1 MCTMHYDGESSNLS
15 TIWLLFY
22 CFHALLFWLTKPI
35 WRSMLCARN
44 FQLLSLVVIA
54 TYCYIRIN
62 SITCLPTHKYF
73 FSVLFLFRCTKQTT
87 QINLHVA
94 CIQMNFSLNAARLHS
109 INTANAMKPMLWKK
123 WHYLKDLPFIRQP
136 LISDNLMTPAMRY
149 YRNNHK

>member
-1 MCTMHYDGESSNLS
+1 MYN
-15 TIWLLFY
+15 
-22 CFHALLFWLTKPI
+22 ALW
-35 WRSMLCARN
+35 WRIIEFVN
-44 FQLLSLVVIA
+44 NLVVILLFPCTFVLTNQTHLTLYA
-54 TYCYIRIN
+54 LCSEFSIVVIGCYRNLLLHTYKFHHLSTN
-62 SITCLPTHKYF
+62 SQIF

-109 INTANAMKPMLWKK
+109 INTANVMKPMLWKK